1 MYTLHYSK
9 SKKFDLPGRTV
20 YSMVGHHGIKSKQMS
35 FGIAELPPKS
45 KMDPHKHI
53 NEEEIIFIY
62 EGFGK
67 LYVGEDTAEDL
78 EPGTVIVAPRGVDHT
93 IENQSNNLMRWA
105 WVFNPPVKIG
115 SHVSPKE

>member
-20 YSMVGHHGIKSKQMS
+20 YSMVGHHGIKSDQMA
-35 FGIAELPPKS
+35 FGIAELPAQS

-53 NEEEIIFIY
+53 DEEEIIFIY

-67 LYVGEDTAEDL
+67 LHVGDDITEDL

-93 IENQSNNLMRWA
+93 IENMSQDVMRWA

-115 SHVSPKE
+115 SHAQPRE